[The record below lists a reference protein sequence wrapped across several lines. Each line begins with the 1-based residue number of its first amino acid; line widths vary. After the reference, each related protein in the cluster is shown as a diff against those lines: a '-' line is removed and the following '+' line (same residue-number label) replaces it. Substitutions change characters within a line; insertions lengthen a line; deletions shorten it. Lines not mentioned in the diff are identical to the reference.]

1 MKQYCTTNQNALGPQ
16 GSIPAEFVPAPENT
30 TTEIIPGVFLPV
42 KEYAILSESGQAVP
56 VIETMSDYKWQ
67 LNCLNS
73 RLRDP
78 ERYRAGGEDV
88 EAVITKL
95 RKWLQ
100 EHTPN

>member
-1 MKQYCTTNQNALGPQ
+1 MKQHCATPHAYELQDF
-16 GSIPAEFVPAPENT
+16 IHAEFVPAPENT
-30 TTEIIPGVFLPV
+30 TTEIISGVFLPV
-42 KEYAILSESGQAVP
+42 RGYAALPGSGQTVP
-56 VIETMSDYKWQ
+56 VVETMPDYKWQ
-67 LNCLNS
+67 LVCLNS